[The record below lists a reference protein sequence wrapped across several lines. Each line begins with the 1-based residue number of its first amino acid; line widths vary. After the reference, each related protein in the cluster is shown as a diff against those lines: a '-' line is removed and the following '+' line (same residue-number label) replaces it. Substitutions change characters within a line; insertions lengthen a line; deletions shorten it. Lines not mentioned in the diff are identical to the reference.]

1 MDCYV
6 YFVYLPFVIFGLS
19 VVVDSAEESD
29 ISEETWA
36 PSLAGFT
43 VVVVKGITF
52 SSKDILIDVEVMMI
66 GCSGSL
72 DTALPSFDSVD
83 TRSWLL
89 FALGLLFDLC
99 SVCLSF
105 GKGFSFVE
113 CSIFLSFEFSA
124 SISLLF
130 LKLSLIAA
138 FKRFSLPWN
147 IKDWWK

>member
-1 MDCYV
+1 MAYINRIIIKADCYV

-19 VVVDSAEESD
+19 VAVDSAEESD

-36 PSLAGFT
+36 PSLTGFT

-66 GCSGSL
+66 GCSGAL
-72 DTALPSFDSVD
+72 DTTLSLFD
-83 TRSWLL
+83 TLSWLL
-89 FALGLLFDLC
+89 FSLGLLLDLF
-99 SVCLSF
+99 SVRLSF
-105 GKGFSFVE
+105 GKCFSSVE
-113 CSIFLSFEFSA
+113 CSLFLSFECSA

-138 FKRFSLPWN
+138 FKRLSLP
-147 IKDWWK
+147 